1 LIFKILN
8 KFHNMKIGENIREI
22 REKEKGLKKE
32 DVAKSLGITTKAY
45 SNIESNNADI
55 TLTRLYELADIFGV
69 SPDYILNY
77 QDKSTFTNHFNN
89 YDGNQGTIIMYQGC
103 AETKNLE
110 EQLKD
115 SKEKLRVLKTNIRAK
130 NN

>member
-1 LIFKILN
+1 
-8 KFHNMKIGENIREI
+8 MKIGENIREI

-110 EQLKD
+110 EQLKE